1 MENKKM
7 IYLDNSWEKI
17 MCLKKVI
24 LNNCILVRINQ
35 PGNLKS

>member
-1 MENKKM
+1 MENQEM
-7 IYLDNSWEKI
+7 IYLDNSW
-17 MCLKKVI
+17 KKNNVFEEVI